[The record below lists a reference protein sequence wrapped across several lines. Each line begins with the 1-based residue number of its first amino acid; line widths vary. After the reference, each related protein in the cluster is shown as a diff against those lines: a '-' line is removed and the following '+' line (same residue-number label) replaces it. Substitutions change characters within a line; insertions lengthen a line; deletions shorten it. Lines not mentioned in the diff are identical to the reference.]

1 MGFLDPAG
9 QIQWWLGSGGVAVVN
24 GEGQMEFWV
33 YFESVGDD
41 GLNWGWEKEES
52 RKIAR
57 SEPPENEDT
66 MN

>member
-1 MGFLDPAG
+1 M
-9 QIQWWLGSGGVAVVN
+9 AVVN
-24 GEGQMEFWV
+24 DEEQMEFWV

-41 GLNWGWEKEES
+41 GLNGGWEKEES
-52 RKIAR
+52 RKIPR